1 MRAAAVIT
9 PVTATISTVAG
20 TVARW
25 IEAVDSSAALLNEGY
40 LFGSRRF
47 TRSRADLFE
56 TRLMLT
62 RATFTYGE
70 EAARCFYE
78 GDRLSRRGAL
88 PLPTLTLLQ
97 DLGSVQVLDDE
108 EHRWR
113 KAMFLSLMT
122 PAALDGLADVVERHW
137 REQADRWATAQRV
150 VLLDALHQVLC
161 QAVCEWS
168 GVPLAAE
175 DVPERTRQF
184 VSMFEGAGAVGPRNW
199 RGQVLRHRT
208 ETWLRDVI
216 EQVRSGRLTVA
227 AGTPLHIIATHRGL
241 DGRRLSTAVAA
252 VELIN
257 VLRPT
262 IAGARFM
269 MFGALALHEHPQ
281 YRSRVAD
288 DDEFLPWFVQEV
300 RRYYAFFPLVG
311 GRVLEEFTWRG
322 QRFRRGDWLLLDLY
336 ATNHDQRIWGDSE
349 SFRPERFQEAQVG
362 AFGFV
367 PQGGG
372 DHSTSHRCPGE
383 WITVRT
389 TERVLRLLGTASY
402 DLPAQDLTIDLT
414 IMPTAP
420 RSRLVLQNF
429 RVG

>member
-1 MRAAAVIT
+1 MVRA
-9 PVTATISTVAG
+9 G
-20 TVARW
+20 
-25 IEAVDSSAALLNEGY
+25 G
-40 LFGSRRF
+40 
-47 TRSRADLFE
+47 
-56 TRLMLT
+56 
-62 RATFTYGE
+62 
-70 EAARCFYE
+70 
-78 GDRLSRRGAL
+78 
-88 PLPTLTLLQ
+88 
-97 DLGSVQVLDDE
+97 
-108 EHRWR
+108 
-113 KAMFLSLMT
+113 
-122 PAALDGLADVVERHW
+122 
-137 REQADRWATAQRV
+137 
-150 VLLDALHQVLC
+150 
-161 QAVCEWS
+161 
-168 GVPLAAE
+168 
-175 DVPERTRQF
+175 
-184 VSMFEGAGAVGPRNW
+184 
-199 RGQVLRHRT
+199 
-208 ETWLRDVI
+208 
-216 EQVRSGRLTVA
+216 
-227 AGTPLHIIATHRGL
+227 
-241 DGRRLSTAVAA
+241 
-252 VELIN
+252 
-257 VLRPT
+257 
-262 IAGARFM
+262 
-269 MFGALALHEHPQ
+269 
-281 YRSRVAD
+281 
-288 DDEFLPWFVQEV
+288 